1 MTDLDLATYPSASTL
16 RDGLA
21 ERRLGVEELLRA
33 TLARIAVLNP
43 QLNAIVTLDADAA
56 LATARQLDN
65 TRPTSAQT
73 LFGLPIAIK
82 DLALTRGLRTT
93 FGSPLYADFVP
104 DQDDLFVSRLRAAGA
119 VIIGKTNTPEFGAGS
134 QTFNRV
140 FGATRNPYD
149 LSRTC
154 GGSSGGAAVALASG
168 MLALADGSDLGGSL
182 RNPAAFCNV
191 VGLRPSPGRVP
202 SWPRLMSSEPLAVQ
216 GPMARNVGDC
226 ALLLAAMVGPDA
238 RVPIALGEAGATFKL
253 PLNSD
258 LSGLRLA
265 WSPNLGQFEVDQDI
279 VEVLERALP
288 TFTALGCAVDHACP
302 DLSDADEIFRVL
314 RAWQFAARFGADFA
328 HQRAHLKDTV
338 VWNIEQGLALTLHA
352 VTQAEIKRTQL
363 IARVAAFF
371 EDYDFLLCPATQVP
385 PFAIEL
391 EWVTNINGRELA
403 TYLDW
408 MGVCCAIT
416 VTGCPAISVPAGFT
430 RDGLPVGLQI
440 VGKRWADL
448 AVLKLAHGFESRTRH
463 GERHPT
469 LATSSVSL

>member
-1 MTDLDLATYPSASTL
+1 MTELDLATYPSATTL
-16 RDGLA
+16 VSALVK
-21 ERRLGVEELLRA
+21 RRLGVEELLRA
-33 TLARIAVLNP
+33 TLARVAALNP
-43 QLNAIVTLDADAA
+43 QLNAIVSLDGDAA
-56 LATARQLDN
+56 LITAKLLDN
-65 TRPTSAQT
+65 SRPTAEQT

-82 DLALTRGLRTT
+82 DLALTGGLRTT
-93 FGSPLYADFVP
+93 FGSPLYADFIP
-104 DQDDLFVSRLRAAGA
+104 EHDELFVARLRAAGA

-202 SWPRLMSSEPLAVQ
+202 TWPRLLSSEPLAVQ
-216 GPMARNVGDC
+216 GPMARNVNDC
-226 ALLLAAMVGPDA
+226 ALLLSAMAGPDA
-238 RVPIALGEAGATFKL
+238 RVPISLGEAGATFNA
-253 PLNSD
+253 PLAGD
-258 LSGLRLA
+258 LRGLRLA
-265 WSPNLGQFEVDQDI
+265 WSPNLGQFEVDHEI
-279 VEVLERALP
+279 VEVLEHALP
-288 TFTALGCAVDHACP
+288 TFTRLGCSIKQACP
-302 DLSDADEIFRVL
+302 DLHDADEIFRIL
-314 RAWQFAARFGADFA
+314 RGWSFAARFGADFER
-328 HQRAHLKDTV
+328 QRAHLKDTL
-338 VWNIEQGLALTLHA
+338 VWNIEQGLALTLHD
-352 VTQAEIKRTQL
+352 VTQAEIQRSQL

-385 PFAIEL
+385 PFAIEQ

-408 MGVCCAIT
+408 MGVCYAIT

-430 RDGLPVGLQI
+430 RNGLPVGLQI

-448 AVLKLAHGFESRTRH
+448 ALLKLAYGFESQTRY
-463 GERHPT
+463 GARHPT
-469 LATSSVSL
+469 LTP